1 MDSYLFYTT
10 YSKHIVGQE
19 FSVKMQKKNCL
30 KQKPD
35 KNKTETIKFKNGW
48 LMYKKILKLP
58 KLSLMKR
65 VNRVLMK
72 KNGEKIMRFKTQG
85 LNLYKSLSLNSF

>member
-10 YSKHIVGQE
+10 YSKPIAGQE
-19 FSVKMQKKNCL
+19 FSVEIQKKSCL
-30 KQKPD
+30 KQKPN
-35 KNKTETIKFKNGW
+35 KNKTETIKSRNGW
-48 LMYKKILKLP
+48 LMYKKILNLL

-72 KNGEKIMRFKTQG
+72 KNGEKIMRLKTQDP
-85 LNLYKSLSLNSF
+85 NLYKSLSLKNF